1 MNTIPYIIKLEDIK
15 SVEQELFNI
24 NCDKVG
30 VEIMKA
36 KGLFKVV
43 KIPKVKTKV
52 ANVIKQ
58 TFLAKGAE
66 VAVARG
72 TIDLSIEYTDLLVF
86 ATMKQY
92 KVALAQLKIQPWG
105 AKKIAEQIEL
115 VIQDYK
121 ATTVRDYHWSDKSLV
136 IDNKKTLIMGI
147 LNLTPDSFS
156 DGGKFNNADKALQHL
171 NQMIADGADIIDIG
185 AESTRPY
192 NGGKKITAKQELER
206 LLPILEYIL
215 PKCPVPI
222 SIDTYKA
229 EVAEAA
235 LKLGAHIIN
244 DVLGLQYD
252 HKMAEVIANYNVP
265 VVVMHN
271 KENNFYENDV
281 IEEML
286 AFLQQSIDI
295 GLKAGI
301 KQENIIIDPGIG
313 FGKDT
318 KQNLY
323 LMAKLERL
331 QALGCPILLG
341 TSRKRFIGET
351 LGVEV
356 DERVEGTIATAVL
369 GKTKGVQILRVHDVK
384 AVTRAIKMTDIIME
398 SELYEK

>member
-1 MNTIPYIIKLEDIK
+1 MNTIPYIIKVDDLNIAEK
-15 SVEQELFNI
+15 ELFSI
-24 NCDKVG
+24 KCDKVG
-30 VEIMKA
+30 VEIMKSKA
-36 KGLFKVV
+36 VFKVI
-43 KIPKVKTKV
+43 KIPNVKTKV

-72 TIDLSIEYTDLLVF
+72 TIDLSIEYTDLLIF
-86 ATMKQY
+86 ATLKQY
-92 KVALAQLKIQPWG
+92 KVAITQLKIQPWG
-105 AKKIAEQIEL
+105 AKKIAEQIENVL
-115 VIQDYK
+115 EDYQEK
-121 ATTVRDYHWSDKSLV
+121 TCREYNWSDRSLT
-136 IDNKKTLIMGI
+136 INNKKTLVMGI

-156 DGGKFNNADKALQHL
+156 DGGKFNNQEQALQHL
-171 NQMIADGADIIDIG
+171 NYMVEHGADIIDIG

-215 PKCPVPI
+215 PKCKLPI

-229 EVAEAA
+229 EVAEET
-235 LKLGAHIIN
+235 LKMGAHIIN
-244 DVLGLQYD
+244 DVWGLQYD
-252 HKMAEVIANYNVP
+252 HDMANVIAKYDVP
-265 VVVMHN
+265 VVIMHN
-271 KENNFYENDV
+271 KENNIYQNDV
-281 IEEML
+281 VDEII

-295 GLKAGI
+295 GLQAGI
-301 KQENIIIDPGIG
+301 RKENIIIDPGIG

-323 LMAKLERL
+323 VMAKLERL

-351 LGVEV
+351 LETEV
-356 DERVEGTIATAVL
+356 NERVEGTIATAIL
-369 GKTKGVQILRVHDVK
+369 GRTKGVQILRVHDVK
-384 AVTRAIKMTDIIME
+384 EVKRALKMTDIIME

>member
-115 VIQDYK
+115 VIQDY
-121 ATTVRDYHWSDKSLV
+121 

-244 DVLGLQYD
+244 DVWGLQYD

-323 LMAKLERL
+323 VMAKLERL